1 MIIPV
6 LGSQVENSAALV
18 DVVHL
23 LDDDLVILS
32 KLTKAPPPRRR
43 RRKVAAFPYAIIH
56 HDCRSRNTRP
66 RQIHVF
72 AADIFQERVG
82 PALEDIGERNVAE
95 TRRSTRCTASSAPLA
110 LSPRCRRRPCTSTF
124 RRTNVLFP
132 SRVFGTLRHI
142 MAMRRRMMWL
152 SVSRNVSK
160 LLAHKIMW
168 MHVRMQGWWCLMANS
183 MPPWR
188 SHSFHTSR
196 TPRSNFAPSA
206 GTME

>member
-56 HDCRSRNTRP
+56 HDCRCRNTRP
-66 RQIHVF
+66 RQMHVF

-82 PALEDIGERNVAE
+82 PVLADVGELLP
-95 TRRSTRCTASSAPLA
+95 TRKVTCT
-110 LSPRCRRRPCTSTF
+110 
-124 RRTNVLFP
+124 
-132 SRVFGTLRHI
+132 I
-142 MAMRRRMMWL
+142 
-152 SVSRNVSK
+152 
-160 LLAHKIMW
+160 
-168 MHVRMQGWWCLMANS
+168 LM
-183 MPPWR
+183 
-188 SHSFHTSR
+188 
-196 TPRSNFAPSA
+196 
-206 GTME
+206 